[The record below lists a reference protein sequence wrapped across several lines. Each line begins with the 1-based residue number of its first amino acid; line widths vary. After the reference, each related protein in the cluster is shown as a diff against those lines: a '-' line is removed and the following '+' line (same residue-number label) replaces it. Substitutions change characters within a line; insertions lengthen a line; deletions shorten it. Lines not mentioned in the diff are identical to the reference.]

1 MKDYNRLDVTLLT
14 GNESFRGKLVSLVN
28 NMGKAVAAIA
38 AIVAALITFTD
49 ITLSELTLATF
60 VPSLI
65 AMLICSYVIYFSMED
80 AGEDLG
86 KSSEEYRSALKK
98 YSEERGKIGGN
109 DIEPMRCF
117 CNEYAKEELAF
128 RKESLMLT
136 YGISAA
142 EMSDFL
148 EGKELPRKK
157 RRLCRRICSLKPATL
172 TPQLLLSRK
181 RWHKRSELSNPEKSK
196 VPMLLLKILPSTI
209 CMILT
214 VSVMLNVKEDMT
226 ASDVINGILKLSA
239 LPVIGFKGYS
249 AGYGYTKNSLSLWI
263 ETKANILEKFGI
275 RKPEILMSLKA
286 AAAKEADLTADGD
299 CSEFISTDNN
309 PTNLLS
315 DAQNAPMAAQADAA

>member
-49 ITLSELTLATF
+49 ISLSELTLATF

-98 YSEERGKIGGN
+98 YTEERGKIGGN
-109 DIEPMRCF
+109 DIEPMRKF

-128 RKESLMLT
+128 RKQSLMLT
-136 YGISAA
+136 YGISEG
-142 EMSDFL
+142 EMNDFL
-148 EGKELPRKK
+148 TGKELPRKK
-157 RRLCRRICSLKPATL
+157 RKLCRRICFLKPATL

-275 RKPEILMSLKA
+275 RKPEILMELRASGVADIDSA
-286 AAAKEADLTADGD
+286 AAL
-299 CSEFISTDNN
+299 DNSG
-309 PTNLLS
+309 LLS
-315 DAQNAPMAAQADAA
+315 EEDNSAVLPTEAQAESPEAPK